1 MVRHKGDEDNAGDFM
16 NHRIAAL
23 IAALGLAA
31 MAVPAAAAP
40 LTAQQRSDIDASV
53 GEWLASS
60 GAPSVSIAV
69 VTHGEI
75 AYVKAYGAAR
85 LAPRQAATADTRYAV
100 DSISK
105 EFTAAAILIL
115 QEEGKLS
122 LDDSVASYFPE
133 LAKPEPAS
141 LRQILSHTAGF
152 RDYWPQDYVP
162 REMLKPTTVQAV
174 LDEWGRKPLDFAP
187 GTDWQYS
194 NTGFVIAG
202 AVVEKVSGQ
211 PLVSFLQA
219 HVFDPLHMQGVVN
232 ADQAPLPMTDA
243 GAYTRW
249 GDGPIRPAVKEG
261 AGWLFG
267 AAELGMAPQELA
279 KWDISLMSRSLLK
292 PASYDA
298 FYSPTPLKNGK
309 TTHYSLGLSV
319 GDDHGRLRLGHDG
332 GGSGFLSANRMWPG
346 SDVAIVAFTNND
358 WASPDAVVDRVAF
371 VVLPPSE
378 PEARARAVFAAFQ
391 AGVVDRS
398 LFTEN
403 GKAYLTPAL
412 IADQKAGL
420 SAYGPPRIFELQS
433 ESRRGG
439 FTTRT
444 WKITA
449 AKGVLTAVE
458 RGDPDGKIEQ
468 FMVSRGAD

>member
-1 MVRHKGDEDNAGDFM
+1 M
-16 NHRIAAL
+16 NHRIAAF
-23 IAALGLAA
+23 IAALSLAA
-31 MAVPAAAAP
+31 VAAPVAAAP
-40 LTAQQRSDIDASV
+40 LTAQQERDIDASV
-53 GEWLASS
+53 GEWLAAS

-69 VTHGEI
+69 VDHGEI

-85 LAPRQAATADTRYAV
+85 LSPRLAATPDTRYAI

-105 EFTAAAILIL
+105 EFTAAAILTL

-122 LDDSVASYFPE
+122 LDDSVASFLPA
-133 LAKPEPAS
+133 LAKPEPVN
-141 LRQILSHTAGF
+141 LRQILSHTAGY

-162 REMLKPTTVQAV
+162 REMLKSTTVQAV
-174 LDEWGRKPLDFAP
+174 IDEWARKPLDFTP

-194 NTGFVIAG
+194 NTGFVVAG
-202 AVVEKVSGQ
+202 AIVEKVSGQ
-211 PLVSFLQA
+211 PLTSFLQT
-219 HVFDPLHMQGVVN
+219 HIFGPLHMQNVWD
-232 ADQAPLPMTDA
+232 ADQTPLPMTDA

-249 GDGPIRPAVKEG
+249 GDGPIQPAPKEG

-267 AAELGMAPQELA
+267 AAELAMAPRELA
-279 KWDISLMSRSLLK
+279 KWDISLMDRSLLK

-298 FYSPTPLKNGK
+298 FYEPTKLESGKN
-309 TTHYSLGLSV
+309 THYSLGLSV
-319 GDDHGRLRLGHDG
+319 GDHQGRLRLGHDG
-332 GGSGFLSANRMWPG
+332 AGSGFLSANRLWPG
-346 SDVAIVAFTNND
+346 AQVAIVAFTNND

-371 VVLPPSE
+371 VVLPPTA

-403 GKAYLTPAL
+403 GNAYLTPAL

-420 SAYGPPRIFELQS
+420 SAYGPARVFDLQS
-433 ESRRGG
+433 ESTRGG
-439 FTTRT
+439 FTTRV
-444 WKITA
+444 WKIIT

-458 RGDPDGKIEQ
+458 RGYPDGKIEQ
-468 FMVSRGAD
+468 FMVSRSVE